1 MHIKS
6 GLPNSFKHLEST
18 VNDRIPTRFDDIQR
32 EILLD
37 RFRDYYNQ
45 KSIVDIATT
54 SSYKLGDVIGD
65 KLNKI
70 I

>member
-1 MHIKS
+1 MHMKI

>member
-1 MHIKS
+1 MHIKN

>member
-18 VNDRIPTRFDDIQR
+18 VNDRIPTSFDDIQR